1 MQMSRLHETAA
12 TLVYDP
18 IGPNRIATRA
28 SLHSVGFRRVDL
40 APSLDVLRERLKIRS
55 PDLLLVELAGS
66 ENEVCELV
74 QQVRQGALG
83 HNPFIV
89 IIVTTWRRDG
99 SIVGQVLNSG
109 ADDLIARP
117 VSAHMLGE
125 RIKAFAERR
134 KRFVVTMDYIGP
146 DRRREPRGQG
156 AECVEVPNPM
166 NIRAM
171 PNLSE
176 EEGDR
181 QIAAAIHRGKET
193 LDSQKT
199 RRDAVQLCL
208 QWRMLEQRVPGA
220 RDFREILPRINRLA
234 FGMKQRLGDAE
245 AREYCHAVSQSV
257 EGLIVLVDR
266 AGRDSST
273 IDCRPAL
280 HALGQSAMALG
291 RMFAPDEVEPGR
303 LVELDMIMASRHA
316 PPAAA

>member
-12 TLVYDP
+12 ALIYDP

-40 APSLDVLRERLKIRS
+40 APSLDVLRERLRLRS
-55 PDLLLVELAGS
+55 PDLLLVEVAGA

-74 QQVRQGALG
+74 QAVRQGRLG
-83 HNPFIV
+83 DNPFIV

-99 SIVGQVLNSG
+99 SIVAQVLNSG

-146 DRRREPRGQG
+146 DRRPEPRGQG
-156 AECVEVPNPM
+156 AECVEVPNPL
-166 NIRAM
+166 NIRAT
-171 PNLSE
+171 PNLQE

-181 QIAAAIHRGKET
+181 QIAAAIRRGRET

-220 RDFREILPRINRLA
+220 RDFREILPRIHRLA
-234 FGMKQRLGDAE
+234 AAMKRRIGDA
-245 AREYCHAVSQSV
+245 
-257 EGLIVLVDR
+257 
-266 AGRDSST
+266 
-273 IDCRPAL
+273 
-280 HALGQSAMALG
+280 
-291 RMFAPDEVEPGR
+291 
-303 LVELDMIMASRHA
+303 
-316 PPAAA
+316 

>member
-1 MQMSRLHETAA
+1 MQMNRLHDTAT
-12 TLVYDP
+12 TLIYDP
-18 IGPNRIATRA
+18 VGPNRVATRA

-40 APSLDVLRERLKIRS
+40 APSLEVLRERLRLRS
-55 PDLLLVELAGS
+55 PDLLLVEVAGA
-66 ENEVCELV
+66 ENEVCALV
-74 QQVRQGALG
+74 QAVRQGVLG
-83 HNPFIV
+83 DNPFIV

-125 RIKAFAERR
+125 RVKALAERR

-156 AECVEVPNPM
+156 AECVEVPNPL

-171 PNLSE
+171 PNLGE
-176 EEGDR
+176 DEAER
-181 QIAAAIHRGKET
+181 HIAAAIKRGKET
-193 LDSQKT
+193 LSSQKT

-220 RDFREILPRINRLA
+220 RDFRDILPRINRLA
-234 FGMKQRLGDAE
+234 AAMKQRLGDAQ
-245 AREYCHAVSQSV
+245 AREYCTAIARAVDS
-257 EGLIVLVDR
+257 LIALVDSQ
-266 AGRDSST
+266 GRECSSA
-273 IDCRPAL
+273 DCRPAM
-280 HALGQSAMALG
+280 HGLGQSAMALG

>member
-1 MQMSRLHETAA
+1 MQVNRLHETAA

-18 IGPNRIATRA
+18 VGPNRIATRA
-28 SLHSVGFRRVDL
+28 SLHSLGFRRVEL
-40 APSLDVLRERLKIRS
+40 APTLDVLRERLRLRS
-55 PDLLLVELAGS
+55 PDLLLVEVAGS
-66 ENEVCELV
+66 ETEACELV
-74 QQVRQGALG
+74 QQVRQGTLG
-83 HNPFIV
+83 ENPFIV

-125 RIKAFAERR
+125 RVKAFAERR

-146 DRRREPRGQG
+146 DRRREARGRG
-156 AECVEVPNPM
+156 AECIEVPNPL

-181 QIAAAIHRGKET
+181 QIAAAIRRGKET
-193 LDSQKT
+193 MESQKT

-220 RDFREILPRINRLA
+220 RDFREILPRIGRLA
-234 FGMKQRLGDAE
+234 SGIKQRLGDAE
-245 AREYCHAVSQSV
+245 GREYCHAISQSV
-257 EGLIVLVDR
+257 EGLIALVDQ
-266 AGRDSST
+266 ASRDGSG
-273 IDCRPAL
+273 IDCRPVL
-280 HALGQSAMALG
+280 YALGQSAMALG
-291 RMFAPDEVEPGR
+291 RMFAPDELEPGR
-303 LVELDMIMASRHA
+303 LVELDLIMAARHA
-316 PPAAA
+316 SPAAA

>member
-1 MQMSRLHETAA
+1 MQINRLHETAT

-18 IGPNRIATRA
+18 VGPNRIATRA

-40 APSLDVLRERLKIRS
+40 APTLDVLRERLRLRS
-55 PDLLLVELAGS
+55 PDLLLVEVAGS

-83 HNPFIV
+83 DNPFIV

-125 RIKAFAERR
+125 RVKSFAERR

-146 DRRREPRGQG
+146 DRRREPRGHG
-156 AECVEVPNPM
+156 AECVEVPNPVSS
-166 NIRAM
+166 RAR
-171 PNLSE
+171 PNLGESE
-176 EEGDR
+176 ADR
-181 QIAAAIHRGKET
+181 QIAFEIRRGKAV

-220 RDFREILPRINRLA
+220 RDFREILSRINRLA

-245 AREYCHAVSQSV
+245 AREYCHVVSQSV
-257 EGLIVLVDR
+257 EGLTALVDK
-266 AGRDSST
+266 AARDGSG
-273 IDCRPAL
+273 IDCRPVL
-280 HALGQSAMALG
+280 HALGRSAMALG
-291 RMFAPDEVEPGR
+291 RIFAPEEVEPGR

-316 PPAAA
+316 PPEAA

>member
-1 MQMSRLHETAA
+1 MQMNRLHETAS

-18 IGPNRIATRA
+18 VGPNRIATRA
-28 SLHSVGFRRVDL
+28 SLHSVGFRRVEL
-40 APSLDVLRERLKIRS
+40 APTLDVLRDRLKLRW
-55 PDLLLVELAGS
+55 PDLLLVEVAGS

-74 QQVRQGALG
+74 QQVRQGTLG
-83 HNPFIV
+83 DNPFIV

-125 RIKAFAERR
+125 RVKAFAERR
-134 KRFVVTMDYIGP
+134 KKFVVTMDYIGP
-146 DRRREPRGQG
+146 DRRREPRGKG
-156 AECVEVPNPM
+156 AECVDVPNPL
-166 NIRAM
+166 NIRST

-176 EEGDR
+176 ESGDR
-181 QIAAAIHRGKET
+181 QIAAAIRRGKES
-193 LDSQKT
+193 LDIQKT

-234 FGMKQRLGDAE
+234 FGIKQRVGDAE
-245 AREYCHAVSQSV
+245 AREYCNAVGQSV
-257 EGLIVLVDR
+257 DGLIVLVDK
-266 AGRDSST
+266 AARDGSA

-280 HALGQSAMALG
+280 HGLGQAAMALG

-316 PPAAA
+316 PPEAA

>member
-1 MQMSRLHETAA
+1 MQMNRLHETAT

-18 IGPNRIATRA
+18 VGPNRIATRA

-40 APSLDVLRERLKIRS
+40 APTLDVLRERLRLRS
-55 PDLLLVELAGS
+55 PDLLLVEVAGS

-83 HNPFIV
+83 DNPFIV

-125 RIKAFAERR
+125 RVKSFAERR

-146 DRRREPRGQG
+146 DRRREPRGHG
-156 AECVEVPNPM
+156 AECVEVPNPLS
-166 NIRAM
+166 IRAR
-171 PNLSE
+171 PNLGESE
-176 EEGDR
+176 AER
-181 QIAAAIHRGKET
+181 QIAFEIRRGKAV

-220 RDFREILPRINRLA
+220 RDFREILSRINRLA

-245 AREYCHAVSQSV
+245 AREYCNVVSQSV
-257 EGLIVLVDR
+257 EGLTALVDK
-266 AGRDSST
+266 AGRDGSG
-273 IDCRPAL
+273 IDCRPVL

-291 RMFAPDEVEPGR
+291 RIFAPEEVEPGR

-316 PPAAA
+316 PPEAA

>member
-12 TLVYDP
+12 ALIYDP

-40 APSLDVLRERLKIRS
+40 APSLDVLRERLRLRS
-55 PDLLLVELAGS
+55 PDLLLVEVAGS
-66 ENEVCELV
+66 ENEVCSLV
-74 QQVRQGALG
+74 QEVRQSTLG
-83 HNPFIV
+83 DNPFIV

-125 RIKAFAERR
+125 RVKAFAERR

-156 AECVEVPNPM
+156 AECVEVPNPL

-171 PNLSE
+171 QNLTE
-176 EEGDR
+176 EEANR
-181 QIAAAIHRGKET
+181 QIAAGIRRGKE
-193 LDSQKT
+193 LMDSQKT
-199 RRDAVQLCL
+199 RRDSLQLCL

-234 FGMKQRLGDAE
+234 VGMKQRLGDAE
-245 AREYCHAVSQSV
+245 ARELCNSVSQTV
-257 EGLIVLVDR
+257 EGLIALVDR
-266 AGRDSST
+266 ASRDGSSL
-273 IDCRPAL
+273 DCRPVM
-280 HALGQSAMALG
+280 HALGQAAMALG
-291 RMFAPDEVEPGR
+291 RMFAPEDVEPGR